1 MIEIV
6 GRDFNKE
13 VLGCSVPV
21 FACFTT
27 EWCQPCY
34 ATCLVADQ
42 LTGEYNGVV
51 KFVRLDMEKSPEI
64 AERYHV
70 IAVPTIL
77 LFQNSQP
84 AKRLLGFQDRN
95 SLRIL
100 LSSATSENAIRGVT
114 HLSSR
119 CNRHIFGEQGCLQST
134 TGIRDR

>member
-1 MIEIV
+1 MIEIT

-13 VLGCSVPV
+13 VLGCDVPV

-34 ATCLVADQ
+34 ATCLIADQ
-42 LTGEYNGVV
+42 LTREYDGVV

-64 AERYHV
+64 AERYHI

-77 LFQNSQP
+77 LFQNSRP

-100 LSSATSENAIRGVT
+100 LSSATSGNTIRGVT
-114 HLSSR
+114 RLSSR
-119 CNRHIFGEQGCLQST
+119 YNRAYL
-134 TGIRDR
+134 